1 LAYPAHGLQNRSK
14 SLGFHGLPQNR
25 SGSVLKTD
33 QFSVKTEASYCS
45 ITVYPPVLAG
55 FENRLVPG
63 FVIRDPALILGP
75 LCG

>member
-25 SGSVLKTD
+25 SGSVLKT
-33 QFSVKTEASYCS
+33 EASYCS
-45 ITVYPPVLAG
+45 TTVYPPVLAG